1 MSEFVKTQQEIRANL
16 TSQIREVI
24 EGAETESRGLDSAE
38 IEKIGRIESDITRA
52 DEAIEVAKRNAD
64 RTLEVAEAAR
74 GFAPVEEARNDAE
87 VFRSLS
93 RGEVRSHSFIPN
105 AETRATLVGGVN
117 TVPVDF
123 LSRVYALARL
133 VGPMLDVSEVIQRAN
148 GSDLRIPTMT
158 AYSSATQVAEGAA
171 ISDDEPTFSSVL
183 LQPYKQA
190 FIVKIANELLDDAG
204 FDIQGTIADQ
214 AGNAI
219 GTRVNALATTGSG
232 SSETEGIVV
241 ASGLGVTAASAT
253 AITADEL
260 IDLAY
265 STDGAVRRL
274 PGVGF
279 MANGSTIAAIRQ
291 LKDGNGA
298 YIYDP
303 QVGGPDRLLGYTI
316 TENPAMADIAT
327 DEKTVL
333 FGHMPSYKLVTT
345 GLDVATSTDAYFA
358 NDVTAYRFVYRFD
371 GKLTHAGHVKHL
383 VQA

>member
-64 RTLEVAEAAR
+64 RTIEVAEAAR

-87 VFRSLS
+87 VFRALS

-105 AETRATLVGGVN
+105 AETRATLTGSSS

-123 LSRVYALARL
+123 LSRVYALARM

-158 AYSSATQVAEGAA
+158 AYSTAAQVAEGAA
-171 ISDDEPTFSSVL
+171 ISDNEPTFSSVL

-219 GTRVNALATTGSG
+219 GTRVNSLATTGSG
-232 SSETEGIVV
+232 SSQTEGIVV

-260 IDLAY
+260 IELAY

-279 MANGSTIAAIRQ
+279 MAIGSTIAAIRK
-291 LKDGNGA
+291 LKDGSGA

-316 TENPAMADIAT
+316 TENPGMAEIAT
-327 DEKTVL
+327 AQRTVL

-383 VQA
+383 LQA